1 MKTPCDEL
9 AIPAGPAAPADPV
22 RERWVLVV
30 AVLGSGMAF
39 IDGTAVNLALPVL
52 QREFAAGLAEL
63 QWVVEGYIL
72 FLSALLLVGGALGD
86 RFGRRRVFALGIL
99 LFGLAS
105 ALCGLA
111 PSMEVLILARAAQG
125 IGGALLVPGSLA
137 LISAAIPPARR
148 GPAVG
153 LWGGLT
159 SVFTAAGPVLGGWVI
174 EQLSWR
180 AVFFLNLPLA
190 TLALVAVF
198 ARVAE
203 SRDPAAEG
211 ALDWPGAL
219 LATLG
224 LGGVV
229 TGLIA
234 ISTEGWT
241 ALSVRL
247 PLLVGGAALVAFFVV
262 EARAPRPML
271 PLALFRSPAFSGINL
286 LTFLLYAALSGTL
299 FFLPF
304 TLMQVGGYSAT
315 AAGLALLPFVLVM
328 SLLSRWAGGL
338 VSRYG
343 ARLLLV
349 VGPLLTAL
357 GFVWLALPLGESY
370 WWSIFPGMVVLGV
383 GMGVTVPPLTTTVLN
398 AVEQRHAGIAS
409 GVNNAVTRVAGL
421 LAIALLSL
429 LVATVFTHELEQR
442 LEQLEVPAAVRTEVL
457 AQRASLAAL
466 PVPAAVP
473 DRPALERAIA
483 EAYLTGY
490 RLALLSGA
498 LLALAGAVVAA
509 VFLPASAF
517 PPAGER

>member
-1 MKTPCDEL
+1 M
-9 AIPAGPAAPADPV
+9 
-22 RERWVLVV
+22 V
-30 AVLGSGMAF
+30 A
-39 IDGTAVNLALPVL
+39 
-52 QREFAAGLAEL
+52 
-63 QWVVEGYIL
+63 
-72 FLSALLLVGGALGD
+72 
-86 RFGRRRVFALGIL
+86 
-99 LFGLAS
+99 
-105 ALCGLA
+105 
-111 PSMEVLILARAAQG
+111 
-125 IGGALLVPGSLA
+125 
-137 LISAAIPPARR
+137 
-148 GPAVG
+148 
-153 LWGGLT
+153 
-159 SVFTAAGPVLGGWVI
+159 
-174 EQLSWR
+174 
-180 AVFFLNLPLA
+180 
-190 TLALVAVF
+190 
-198 ARVAE
+198 
-203 SRDPAAEG
+203 
-211 ALDWPGAL
+211 
-219 LATLG
+219 
-224 LGGVV
+224 
-229 TGLIA
+229 GLIA
-234 ISTEGWT
+234 VSTEGWT

-247 PLLVGGAALVAFFVV
+247 PLLVGGAALVAFLVV
-262 EARAPRPML
+262 EARVPRPML

-304 TLMQVGGYSAT
+304 TLMQVDGYSAT
-315 AAGLALLPFVLVM
+315 AAGSALLPFVLVM

-338 VSRYG
+338 VSRHG
-343 ARLLLV
+343 ARLPLV
-349 VGPLLTAL
+349 VGPSLAAL
-357 GFVWLALPLGESY
+357 GFAWLALPLGEGY

-409 GVNNAVTRVAGL
+409 GVNNAVARVAGL

-466 PVPAAVP
+466 PVPAAAP

-498 LLALAGAVVAA
+498 ALALASAVAVV